1 MRWELEPV
9 RNGSKDIYVHPS
21 KQVNIMNTWLLKGCC
36 EYFFKQQQKT
46 RMENLI
52 YSLLE
57 DRTHHLLY
65 SRYKTEHLL

>member
-9 RNGSKDIYVHPS
+9 RNGSKDIYVRPS
-21 KQVNIMNTWLLKGCC
+21 KQENIMNTWLFKGYC

-46 RMENLI
+46 KMENLI

-57 DRTHHLLY
+57 DRTHHLRY
-65 SRYKTEHLL
+65 SR